1 MNKIE
6 AKKSYLK
13 PSVTLVYVEAESMI
27 CTSVEP
33 KTIQKQDF
41 EDSGSEYK
49 AENVEW

>member
-13 PSVTLVYVEAESMI
+13 PSVTLVHIEAESMI

-33 KTIQKQDF
+33 KTIVKEDF
-41 EDSGSEYK
+41 EDGGEHK

>member
-13 PSVTLVYVEAESMI
+13 PSVALVHVEAMSMI

-33 KTIQKQDF
+33 NTIVKEDF
-41 EDSGSEYK
+41 EDGGEHK

>member
-13 PSVTLVYVEAESMI
+13 PSVTLLHVEAMSII

-33 KTIQKQDF
+33 VQIQKAEF
-41 EDSGSEYK
+41 EYGGEYE
-49 AENVEW
+49 AEDVEW

>member
-13 PSVTLVYVEAESMI
+13 PSVALVHVEAMSMI

-33 KTIQKQDF
+33 KTIVKEDF
-41 EDSGSEYK
+41 EDKGEYK

>member
-13 PSVTLVYVEAESMI
+13 PSVTLLHVEAMSII

-33 KTIQKQDF
+33 GKIQKAGF
-41 EDSGSEYK
+41 EDEGEFK
-49 AENVEW
+49 AEDVEW